1 MSLPVLYTPQ
11 EVAALWKVTRRTVYE
26 WIKAGR
32 IKAFRIGDTVRVP
45 EAEMLAFL
53 KPVEVAPR
61 HAEAPKVRATKPTAK
76 SRKRPRS

>member
-26 WIKAGR
+26 WVKAGR
-32 IKAFRIGDTVRVP
+32 IKAFRIGDTVRIP
-45 EAEMLAFL
+45 ESEMVAFL

-61 HAEAPKVRATKPTAK
+61 HAAAPRHKAKPAPKG
-76 SRKRPRS
+76 RKRR